1 MTVSEYSRREIAN
14 WDGVGHFIML
24 EAPERFNAALME
36 FLVKNRFLRN

>member
-1 MTVSEYSRREIAN
+1 MRSLIPNLDYQA